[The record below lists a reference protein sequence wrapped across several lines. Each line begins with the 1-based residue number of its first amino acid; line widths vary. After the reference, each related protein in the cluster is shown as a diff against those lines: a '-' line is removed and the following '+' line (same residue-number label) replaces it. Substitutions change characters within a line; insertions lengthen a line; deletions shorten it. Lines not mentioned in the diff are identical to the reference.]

1 MRRSFPRLRR
11 VAAASL
17 RGAVIVTLIC
27 GRGGSGASPLRGDW
41 DYYRMLGAKPSG
53 GFDALRR
60 FGFAHFENAD
70 TTGAW
75 INRRNGA
82 RMERIHSIVATGDSL
97 VIDLAAGTS
106 IRARISKDTI
116 AGQYYVG
123 KDPTQRVWFV
133 RRNSPPEYEPFYALW
148 PGPVSDSGHTFTID
162 PAVPMKARD
171 GTVLM
176 NFVATPSGPGPFGVV
191 MERTPY
197 LRIDTAAATFWASRG
212 FIYVKQDVRGRGG
225 SGGVLDMN
233 AMQESDG
240 YDAVEWAAKLPG
252 ANGKVGM
259 IGRVRTP
266 GSTPGT
272 PRSRRRRTSRRS
284 RPAVATADPLR
295 IVPYIDMVFSPTIV
309 PWLCLTQVRETM
321 SDMSNLDVET
331 AFNSLPVIAS
341 AEKAGCGRPKY
352 WTDWFDHQKLDSY
365 WRSLSIEARLNRVK
379 VPVLGIGGWYDDA
392 RGTIRN
398 YMGIDTLKRK
408 PFQRIVMDAGA
419 HKGID
424 YVNGSF
430 GAEARIDSRMLQL
443 RWFDH
448 YLKGVDNGVD
458 REPPVDIFIPGDNKW
473 RKEKEFP
480 LARTKW
486 TDFYIH
492 SGGKANGG
500 AGDGT
505 LDTVPP
511 KAEPADTFTY
521 DPGKPTPYLIDAR
534 ELELSLNEDYSKVH
548 ATRNDLLAFTTAPFE
563 KATEITGPMSA
574 TLYAATDALD
584 TDWNVM
590 LLDVYPDGR
599 VMRIQ
604 DGVARAIPRGIR
616 QAEAAHAGHGLS
628 IRHRPVVYGDRHSS
642 GASAARDRGVGGVPE
657 VRPESQYRRGQR
669 AGDEVR
675 ERAAAGV
682 ARQRACVAGEVAG
695 DSAVVRLSQP
705 RTQT

>member
-1 MRRSFPRLRR
+1 MRINIPRDATLLI
-11 VAAASL
+11 AAIALAATS
-17 RGAVIVTLIC
+17 C
-27 GRGGSGASPLRGDW
+27 GTGSSSLRGDW
-41 DYYRMLGAKPSG
+41 DYFRTLGAKPSG
-53 GFDALRR
+53 GFDGIRR
-60 FGFAHFENAD
+60 FGFAHFEKAD
-70 TTGAW
+70 TAGAW
-75 INRRNGA
+75 INRRLGTPL
-82 RMERIHSIVATGDSL
+82 EHIHSLTVTGDSL
-97 VIDLAAGTS
+97 ILGLAAGTS
-106 IRARISKDTI
+106 IRARISGDTI
-116 AGQYYVG
+116 SGQYYRG
-123 KDPTQRVWFV
+123 KDATQRVLFV
-133 RRNSPPEYEPFYALW
+133 RRTSPPVYEPYYALW
-148 PGPVSDSGHTFTID
+148 PGKVSDSTFGVTID

-176 NFVATPSGPGPFGVV
+176 NFVGTPSGKGPFGVV

-197 LRIDTAAATFWASRG
+197 LRIDTAAAIFWASHG

-225 SGGVLDMN
+225 SKGVLDMN

-259 IGRVRTP
+259 IGRSNP
-266 GSTPGT
+266 GRYAWYAAIAAP
-272 PRSRRRRTSRRS
+272 PHLAAIA
-284 RPAVATADPLR
+284 PAVATADPLR

-331 AFNSLPVIAS
+331 AFNSLPVIES
-341 AEKAGCGRPKY
+341 AQKSGCGRPKY
-352 WTDWFDHQKLDSY
+352 WSDWFDHEKLDSY
-365 WRSLSIEARLNRVK
+365 WHGLSIEERLNRVK

-398 YMGIDTLKRK
+398 YMGLDSLKTH
-408 PFQRIVMDAGA
+408 PFQRLYMDAGA

-424 YVNGSF
+424 YVNGNF
-430 GAEARIDSRMLQL
+430 GVEARVDSRMLQL

-448 YLKGVDNGVD
+448 YLKDVDNGVD
-458 REPPVDIFIPGDNKW
+458 REPPVDIFIAGDNKW

-492 SGGKANGG
+492 SAGKANGG

-505 LDTVPP
+505 LDTLPP

-534 ELELSLNEDYSKVH
+534 ELELSLNEDYQKVD
-548 ATRNDLLAFTTAPFE
+548 ARNDLLAFTSAPFTKE
-563 KATEITGPMSA
+563 MEITGPMSA
-574 TLYAATDALD
+574 TLFAASDARD

-604 DGVARAIPRGIR
+604 DGVARARFREGFDKPKLLTPGTVYEYHIDMWYTGNVIP
-616 QAEAAHAGHGLS
+616 AGHRL
-628 IRHRPVVYGDRHSS
+628 RVTV
-642 GASAARDRGVGGVPE
+642 ASAAFPKYDRNLNTGGDNE
-657 VRPESQYRRGQR
+657 
-669 AGDEVR
+669 R
-675 ERAAAGV
+675 ETKFV
-682 ARQRACVAGEVAG
+682 
-695 DSAVVRLSQP
+695 SAHQQVLHDVQHPSRIRLPVIP
-705 RTQT
+705 R

>member
-1 MRRSFPRLRR
+1 MKRPNIRSPWAGAT
-11 VAAASL
+11 VALALLISL
-17 RGAVIVTLIC
+17 VAWV
-27 GRGGSGASPLRGDW
+27 GSAPPALRGDW
-41 DYYRMLGAKPSG
+41 DYYRMLGGRASG
-53 GFDALRR
+53 GFDALGR
-60 FGFAHFENAD
+60 FGFAPFEADD

-82 RMERIHSIVATGDSL
+82 GLEQIHSIVVSGASV
-97 VIDLAAGTS
+97 VIGLAAGTS
-106 IRARISKDTI
+106 IRARVSKDTI

-123 KDPTQRVWFV
+123 NAPTQRVWFV
-133 RRNSPPEYEPFYALW
+133 RRNAPPEYEPFYRLW
-148 PGPVSDSGHTFTID
+148 PGAVSDSSHSFTID
-162 PAVPMKARD
+162 PSVPMRARD

-212 FIYVKQDVRGRGG
+212 FIYVKQDVRGRGS

-240 YDAVEWAAKLPG
+240 YDAVEWAAKLPS

-259 IGRVRTP
+259 IGRSNP
-266 GSTPGT
+266 GLYAWYAAIAAP
-272 PRSRRRRTSRRS
+272 PHLAAIA
-284 RPAVATADPLR
+284 PAVATADPLR
-295 IVPYIDMVFSPTIV
+295 IVPYIDMVFAPTIV

-331 AFNSLPVIAS
+331 AFNSLPVVAS
-341 AEKAGCGRPKY
+341 AEKAGCGNPSY
-352 WTDWFDHQKLDSY
+352 WQDWFDHQKLDDY
-365 WRSLSIEARLNRVK
+365 WRALSIEARLNRVK

-392 RGTIRN
+392 PGPIRN
-398 YMGIDTLKRK
+398 YMGIDTQKVK
-408 PFQRIVMDAGA
+408 PFQRLFMDAGA

-430 GAEARIDSRMLQL
+430 GPRARIDSRMLQL

-448 YLKGVDNGVD
+448 YLKGVANGVD
-458 REPPVDIFIPGDNKW
+458 REPPVDIFIMGDNRW

-486 TDFYIH
+486 TNFYIH
-492 SGGKANGG
+492 SAGKANGG

-505 LDTVPP
+505 LTTTPP
-511 KAEPADTFTY
+511 RAQPADTFTY
-521 DPGKPTPYLIDAR
+521 DPGRPTPYLIDAR
-534 ELELSLNEDYSKVH
+534 ELELSLNEDYSKLH
-548 ATRNDLLAFTTAPFE
+548 ATRNDILAFTTAPFE
-563 KATEITGPMSA
+563 KAMEITGPMSA

-599 VMRIQ
+599 VLRIQ
-604 DGVARAIPRGIR
+604 DGIARARFREGFDKPRLLTPGTVYRYDIDLWYTGIVIPRGHRLRGTVASAAFPKYDRNLNTGGDNERETKFLSAPQRVLHDSAHQSRARLPAIPR
-616 QAEAAHAGHGLS
+616 
-628 IRHRPVVYGDRHSS
+628 
-642 GASAARDRGVGGVPE
+642 
-657 VRPESQYRRGQR
+657 
-669 AGDEVR
+669 
-675 ERAAAGV
+675 
-682 ARQRACVAGEVAG
+682 
-695 DSAVVRLSQP
+695 
-705 RTQT
+705 